1 MTLPASP
8 TGGFILAVTGGL
20 ACGKSTVGL
29 LLAGEG
35 LEVLDTD
42 EVAHDLLRSGTPQTA
57 AVVTAFGPEML
68 AADGSVDRKV
78 LAPRVFSDP
87 AAMAQLN
94 AIVHPAVRERVGEW
108 TRSVRAR
115 NRAGAVQIPLLFE
128 AGIDT
133 LGWDAILVVAAEPDI
148 VRSRLR
154 QRGIDDEEALRRLAA
169 QWPLEEKVRRATH
182 VIWNNGSPE
191 DLADNVRTT
200 LGAMMNKETKNH
212 D

>member
-8 TGGFILAVTGGL
+8 TGGFLLAVTGGL
-20 ACGKSTVGL
+20 ACGKSTVGR
-29 LLAGEG
+29 LLAGAG
-35 LEVLDTD
+35 LEVLDAD

-57 AVVTAFGPEML
+57 AVAAAFGPGIL
-68 AADGSVDRKV
+68 GADGSVDRKV

-87 AAMAQLN
+87 AALARLN

-133 LGWDAILVVAAEPDI
+133 LGWDAILVVAADPDI

-154 QRGIDDEEALRRLAA
+154 LRGIDDEEALRRLAA

-191 DLADNVRTT
+191 ELADNVRDA
-200 LGAMMNKETKNH
+200 LGAMMNKETKSH

>member
-1 MTLPASP
+1 MTLPALS
-8 TGGFILAVTGGL
+8 TGGFLLAVTGGL
-20 ACGKSTVGL
+20 ACGKSTVGRL
-29 LLAGEG
+29 LVDEG
-35 LEVLDTD
+35 WEVLDTD

-57 AVVTAFGPEML
+57 AVAAAFGPEML
-68 AADGSVDRKV
+68 AADGAVDRKV

-87 AAMAQLN
+87 AALARLN
-94 AIVHPAVRERVGEW
+94 AIVHPAVREQVGEW

-115 NRAGAVQIPLLFE
+115 NRSGAVQIPLLFE

-133 LGWDAILVVAAEPDI
+133 LGWDAILVVAANPDI
-148 VRSRLR
+148 VLSRLR
-154 QRGIDDEEALRRLAA
+154 LRGIDDGEALRRLAA

-182 VIWNNGSPE
+182 VIWNNGSPGE
-191 DLADNVRTT
+191 LADNVRTT

>member
-1 MTLPASP
+1 MTFPASP
-8 TGGFILAVTGGL
+8 NGGFLLAVTGGL
-20 ACGKSTVGL
+20 ACGKSTVGR

-35 LEVLDTD
+35 WEVLDAD
-42 EVAHDLLRSGTPQTA
+42 EVAHDLLRAGTPQTA
-57 AVVTAFGPEML
+57 AVAATFGRDVL
-68 AADGSVDRKV
+68 AGDGSVDRRV

-87 AAMAQLN
+87 AALARLN
-94 AIVHPAVRERVGEW
+94 AIVHPAVRARVGEW
-108 TRSVRAR
+108 SRSVRAC

-133 LGWDAILVVAAEPDI
+133 LGWDAILVVAAESDI

-154 QRGIDDEEALRRLAA
+154 LRGIGDEEALRRLAA

-182 VIWNNGSPE
+182 VIWNNGSLE
-191 DLADNVRTT
+191 ELANNVRTL
-200 LGAMMNKETKNH
+200 LGTMMKQEIKNH

>member
-8 TGGFILAVTGGL
+8 TSGFILAVTGGL
-20 ACGKSTVGL
+20 ACGKSTVGR

-57 AVVTAFGPEML
+57 AVAAAFGPEML

-87 AAMAQLN
+87 AALARLN

-108 TRSVRAR
+108 TRSVRSR

-133 LGWDAILVVAAEPDI
+133 LGWDAILVVAADPDI

-182 VIWNNGSPE
+182 VIWNNGSPGE
-191 DLADNVRTT
+191 LADNVRTT

>member
-20 ACGKSTVGL
+20 ACGKSTVGH

-57 AVVTAFGPEML
+57 AIAAAFGPEML

-78 LAPRVFSDP
+78 LAPRVCSDP
-87 AAMAQLN
+87 AALARLN

-133 LGWDAILVVAAEPDI
+133 LGWDAILVVAAKPDI

-154 QRGIDDEEALRRLAA
+154 LRGIEDEEALRRLAA

-182 VIWNNGSPE
+182 VIWNNGSPGE
-191 DLADNVRTT
+191 LADNVRTT